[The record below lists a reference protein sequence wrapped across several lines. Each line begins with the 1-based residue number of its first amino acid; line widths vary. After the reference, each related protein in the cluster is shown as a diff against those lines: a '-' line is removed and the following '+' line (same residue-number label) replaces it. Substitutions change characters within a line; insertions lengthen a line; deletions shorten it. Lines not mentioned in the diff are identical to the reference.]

1 MAKIPAPK
9 KLKSSKGQPPK
20 EKNSSK
26 NLEKRPKIERVAL
39 NFSVDADFRKALKS
53 AALEEEISMV
63 ELLKK
68 MFDFYQNRD

>member
-20 EKNSSK
+20 EENSSN
-26 NLEKRPKIERVAL
+26 NLEKKPKKERVAL

-53 AALEEEISMV
+53 VALEEEISMV

-68 MFDFYQNRD
+68 MFDLYQNKP